1 MGELHQALVTY
12 GPIAVFLGAA
22 FEGQMAVIAG
32 GFLAHQQLISLWLS
46 LVCAAAGSCLIDQ
59 GLFLAGRRFRGARYV
74 VRVAQTPAFAKA
86 LEFIERFPIS
96 YIFAFRYLFGLR
108 MVSPIAIGVS
118 KIGAL
123 RFTLLNLASAIVWAA
138 VFTLMGYWFGQ
149 TIESTF
155 GRYKGFRHHLTV
167 AAVVL
172 AGVFVVF
179 HLGKWAW
186 PHLKARFSR
195 PD

>member
-1 MGELHQALVTY
+1 MGDLHNALVTY

-22 FEGQMAVIAG
+22 FEGQTAVIAG
-32 GFLAHQQLISLWLS
+32 GFLAHQHLLPLWLG
-46 LVCAAAGSCLIDQ
+46 LACAAAGSFLIDQ
-59 GLFLAGRRFRGARYV
+59 GLFLAGRRFRSARYV
-74 VRVAQTPAFAKA
+74 IRAAQTPAFGKA

-123 RFTLLNLASAIVWAA
+123 QFTLLNLASAIVWAA

-149 TIESTF
+149 TIEATF
-155 GRYKGFRHHLTV
+155 GRYKGFEHHLTV

-172 AGVFVVF
+172 VGVFAVF
-179 HLGKWAW
+179 HIGKWAW

-195 PD
+195 